1 VTRSRSEIVA
11 WVGSNVVP
19 HEADLRARLRR
30 LGVPE
35 DEVSDVVQDAYLK
48 ITRLED
54 VSHIDSGRAYFF
66 TAARNAWLERIRHDR
81 VVRIDS
87 MSSYEGLDVMD
98 DVPGPERQ
106 AWARV
111 ELQRV
116 RDHIE
121 ALPERCKTIFKL
133 RRIEGLSYREI
144 ADRLGVAER
153 TVSSDASRGLK
164 RLMNAIA
171 GDARDEP
178 GKAGSSVPS
187 AADTRSEETP

>member
-1 VTRSRSEIVA
+1 MTGSRSEIVA
-11 WVGSNVVP
+11 WVGSNIVP

-35 DEVSDVVQDAYLK
+35 DQVSDVVQDAYLK

-66 TAARNAWLERIRHDR
+66 TAARNAWLQRIRHDR

-87 MSSYEGLDVMD
+87 MSSYDGLDVLD

-106 AWARV
+106 VWARL

-144 ADRLGVAER
+144 ADRMGVAER

-171 GDARDEP
+171 GDASDDT
-178 GKAGSSVPS
+178 AT
-187 AADTRSEETP
+187 AAPKTPRANETKSEERP

>member
-1 VTRSRSEIVA
+1 MTLSRSEIVA
-11 WVGSNVVP
+11 WVGSNIVP

-48 ITRLED
+48 LTRLDD
-54 VSHIDSGRAYFF
+54 VSHIASGRAYFF

-87 MSSYEGLDVMD
+87 MSSYEGLDVID

-121 ALPERCKTIFKL
+121 ALPERCRTIFKL
-133 RRIEGLSYREI
+133 RRLEGLSYREI
-144 ADRLGVAER
+144 GERLGMPER

-171 GDARDEP
+171 GDGGKDSGKRSDAGPDAR
-178 GKAGSSVPS
+178 PS
-187 AADTRSEETP
+187 RSEDGS

>member
-1 VTRSRSEIVA
+1 MTRSRSEIVA

>member
-1 VTRSRSEIVA
+1 MTRSRSEIVA
-11 WVGSNVVP
+11 WVGSNIVP

-30 LGVPE
+30 LGVPQ

-54 VSHIDSGRAYFF
+54 VSHIASGRAYFF

-87 MSSYEGLDVMD
+87 MSNYEGLDVMD

-121 ALPERCKTIFKL
+121 ALPDRCKAIFKL
-133 RRIEGLSYREI
+133 RRLEGLSYREI
-144 ADRLGVAER
+144 ADRLGVPER

-164 RLMNAIA
+164 RLMHAIA
-171 GDARDEP
+171 GEDSGISDKQRPLGHGP
-178 GKAGSSVPS
+178 GETK
-187 AADTRSEETP
+187 SEES

>member
-1 VTRSRSEIVA
+1 MTGSRSEIVA

-116 RDHIE
+116 REHIE
-121 ALPERCKTIFKL
+121 ALPERCKLIFKL

-171 GDARDEP
+171 NDGGHDGGKRSEAGP
-178 GKAGSSVPS
+178 G
-187 AADTRSEETP
+187 AAMKSEETS

>member
-1 VTRSRSEIVA
+1 MTPSRSEIVA
-11 WVGSNVVP
+11 WVGSNIVP

-48 ITRLED
+48 LARLED
-54 VSHIDSGRAYFF
+54 VSHIASGRAYFF

-87 MSSYEGLDVMD
+87 MSSYEGLDIVD

-121 ALPERCKTIFKL
+121 ALPERCRTIFKL
-133 RRIEGLSYREI
+133 RRLEGLSYREI
-144 ADRLGVAER
+144 GDRLGMPER

-171 GDARDEP
+171 GEGGSDGNKRGDAGP
-178 GKAGSSVPS
+178 G
-187 AADTRSEETP
+187 AATTKSEERS